1 MSDFTKKPED
11 STAHKQACYGL
22 RQSENNAP
30 PVTVYPGQNAK
41 EAIAEM
47 HLSWQRLSHKLKADL
62 GEAKWKAWIK
72 PLVIQSIDDGVLT
85 LRAESA
91 FLRNRVLANY
101 SEKLRLLAKMEFAK
115 VQAID
120 IVLKDDERVSP
131 TLQSTPDTV
140 TSASSYP
147 PRLSTNSDAVKTSAS

>member
-1 MSDFTKKPED
+1 
-11 STAHKQACYGL
+11 
-22 RQSENNAP
+22 
-30 PVTVYPGQNAK
+30 
-41 EAIAEM
+41 M

-101 SEKLRLLAKMEFAK
+101 SEKLRLLAKIEFGQ
-115 VQAID
+115 VQAVD
-120 IVLKDDERVSP
+120 VVLQDEERVSS
-131 TLQSTPDTV
+131 TLASTPDTL

-147 PRLSTNSDAVKTSAS
+147 PRLSSNSDAVKTLSLIHI

>member
-1 MSDFTKKPED
+1 MSDFTKKHED
-11 STAHKQACYGL
+11 ATAHKQARYGL
-22 RQSENNAP
+22 RQPENNTP
-30 PVTVYPGQNAK
+30 PVTVYPGHNAK
-41 EAIAEM
+41 ESIADM

-101 SEKLRLLAKMEFAK
+101 SEKL
-115 VQAID
+115 D
-120 IVLKDDERVSP
+120 CWLK
-131 TLQSTPDTV
+131 L
-140 TSASSYP
+140 SS
-147 PRLSTNSDAVKTSAS
+147 V

>member
-1 MSDFTKKPED
+1 MSDFTKKHENA
-11 STAHKQACYGL
+11 TAHKQARYGL
-22 RQSENNAP
+22 RQSESNTP
-30 PVTVYPGQNAK
+30 PITVYPGQNTK
-41 EAIAEM
+41 QSIADM

-72 PLVIQSIDDGVLT
+72 PLVIQSIDDGILT

-101 SEKLRLLAKMEFAK
+101 SEKLRLLAKIEFGQ
-115 VQAID
+115 VQAVD
-120 IVLKDDERVSP
+120 VVLQDEERVSS
-131 TLQSTPDTV
+131 TLASTPDTL

-147 PRLSTNSDAVKTSAS
+147 CLLYTSDAADE

>member
-1 MSDFTKKPED
+1 MSDFTKKHED
-11 STAHKQACYGL
+11 ATAYKQASHGL
-22 RQSENNAP
+22 RQSENNMP

-72 PLVIQSIDDGVLT
+72 PLVIQSIDDGTLT

-101 SEKLRLLAKMEFAK
+101 SEKLDCWPK
-115 VQAID
+115 
-120 IVLKDDERVSP
+120 
-131 TLQSTPDTV
+131 
-140 TSASSYP
+140 
-147 PRLSTNSDAVKTSAS
+147 LSLVKCRPLMLC